1 MIKLVNG
8 IEVPLTEAEAAE
20 FAAADASEAMWDIV
34 RVKRNGLLAA
44 CDWTDTASAPA
55 RLGEEL
61 YGAWQAYRQALRDV
75 TTQGDPVN
83 ITWPV
88 AP

>member
-8 IEVPLTEAEAAE
+8 VEAPLTAEEAAE
-20 FAAADASEAMWDIV
+20 FAAIDAIAIQWELV
-34 RVKRNGLLAA
+34 RVRRNGLLDA
-44 CDWTDTASAPA
+44 CDWT
-55 RLGEEL
+55 RLDDNGLTEAQRAEW
-61 YGAWQAYRQALRDV
+61 ATYRQALRDI